1 MNTLNNAI
9 VFLLNAV
16 EQKGLLSVVCSIT
29 GIYPL
34 PLVAYQSVS
43 RLLNGGN
50 RFYFSDF
57 VIPFSFFTLSKY
69 YPIEKHNNTRPDKKI
84 ILTGKNKFI
93 NFGECLGHSLNRKN
107 PNYKNKEFN

>member
-16 EQKGLLSVVCSIT
+16 AQKGLLSVISCIID
-29 GIYPL
+29 IYP
-34 PLVAYQSVS
+34 PPSLVACQSIS
-43 RLLNGGN
+43 LFLNRGK

-57 VIPFSFFTLSKY
+57 VFPLSFYTLSKY
-69 YPIEKHNNTRPDKKI
+69 YPIEKHNNTIPDKKI

-93 NFGECLGHSLNRKN
+93 ILGEFLGHSLNKSN
-107 PNYKNKEFN
+107 PNC

>member
-9 VFLLNAV
+9 AF
-16 EQKGLLSVVCSIT
+16 LLSVICNVT

-34 PLVAYQSVS
+34 SLVAYQSVS

-50 RFYFSDF
+50 HFNFSDF
-57 VIPFSFFTLSKY
+57 VFPLSFYTLSKY
-69 YPIEKHNNTRPDKKI
+69 YPIEKHNNTIPDKKI

-93 NFGECLGHSLNRKN
+93 ILGEFLGHSLNKNN
-107 PNYKNKEFN
+107 PNC